1 MKDVMF
7 LYEHGIPAIA
17 PNSEGI
23 IISDK
28 QMQKLSKR
36 FTKIIVF
43 YDNDLAG
50 VKGAH
55 KYKKTFS
62 NVSCVFLKRKYSK
75 EIVENIRKDYENGLS
90 YSSIMTKYHI
100 TSKGTI
106 HYIIHKEYTLYK
118 TYPKRYR
125 VIN

>member
-7 LYEHGIPAIA
+7 LHEHGIPAIA

-75 EIVENIRKDYENGLS
+75 DISDFYKKNSKLALNSVEELKTIIFNPLKMS
-90 YSSIMTKYHI
+90 YF
-100 TSKGTI
+100 
-106 HYIIHKEYTLYK
+106 YIF
-118 TYPKRYR
+118 
-125 VIN
+125 